1 MGLYISK
8 ICNGEEIFEEEIEI
22 FLSKFFTPLENS
34 SLTEQAG

>member
-22 FLSKFFTPLENS
+22 FLSKIFTLLEKN
-34 SLTEQAG
+34 SLTGQAG